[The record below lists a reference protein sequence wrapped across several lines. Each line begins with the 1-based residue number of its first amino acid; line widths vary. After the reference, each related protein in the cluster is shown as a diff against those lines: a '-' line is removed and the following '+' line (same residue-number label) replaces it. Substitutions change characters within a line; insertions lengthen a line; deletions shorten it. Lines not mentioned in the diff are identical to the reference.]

1 MSREHIID
9 PLLIHH
15 DWDETLPPILEVESG
30 DVVHFDLLEAGNR
43 QVKPG
48 DRFEDVTFDFDTMYN
63 LSGPVAVVGA
73 EPGDTLCIDILD
85 LEHGDWGWSA
95 VLPGFGLLPE
105 DFLSGYVR
113 TFDLAGKDAAEF
125 GPGIAIP
132 LRPFMGTMGV
142 HPGGGVRLSPFPPHV
157 GGGNIDNS
165 HLTEGS
171 QLYLPIFLKGAIFSC
186 GDPHAVQGDGEVCV
200 SALEAPLKGSLRLT
214 LLKRSIGTP
223 AFVTAPQPPGDDALG
238 SEFCT
243 MGIAADLMECCRT
256 ATRAMIAWL
265 GDEHGLDSEDAFILC
280 SLAGKLKILEVVD
293 AGMWNVAMCVPLRIF
308 REGSAL
314 IR

>member
-1 MSREHIID
+1 LSREHVID

-43 QVKPG
+43 QVNQG

-73 EPGDTLCIDILD
+73 EPGDTLCIDVLH
-85 LEHGDWGWSA
+85 LEHGSWGWSA
-95 VLPGFGLLPE
+95 ILPGFGLLPD
-105 DFLSGYVR
+105 DFLDGYVR
-113 TFDLAGKDAAEF
+113 TFDLIGKDAADF
-125 GPGIAIP
+125 DAGITIP
-132 LRPFMGTMGV
+132 LLPFMGTMGV
-142 HPGGGVRLSPFPPHV
+142 NPGGGVRLSPFPPHV
-157 GGGNIDNS
+157 GGGNIDNR
-165 HLTEGS
+165 HLTEGAR
-171 QLYLPIFLKGAIFSC
+171 LYLPVFLNGAIFSC

-214 LLKRSIGTP
+214 LLKRAIRTP
-223 AFVTAPQPPGDDALG
+223 AFVTAPPRAGGDAPG
-238 SEFCT
+238 SEYCT
-243 MGIAADLMECCRT
+243 MGIASDLMEGCRM

-265 GDEHGLDSEDAFILC
+265 GEEHGLTAEDAFILC

-293 AGMWNVAMCVPLRIF
+293 AGMWNVAMCMPLGIF
-308 REGSAL
+308 HDAPSAL
-314 IR
+314 

>member
-15 DWDETLPPILEVESG
+15 DWDEALAPILEVESG

-73 EPGDTLCIDILD
+73 EPGDTLCIDILH
-85 LEHGDWGWSA
+85 LEHGSWGWSA
-95 VLPGFGLLPE
+95 ILPGFGLLPD
-105 DFLSGYVR
+105 DFLAGYVR

-125 GPGIAIP
+125 DAGITIP

-142 HPGGGVRLSPFPPHV
+142 NPGGGVRLSPFPPHA
-157 GGGNIDNS
+157 GGGNIDNR
-165 HLTEGS
+165 HLTEGARV
-171 QLYLPIFLKGAIFSC
+171 YLPVFLKGAIFSC

-200 SALEAPLKGSLRLT
+200 TALEAPLKGSLRLT
-214 LLKRSIGTP
+214 LLKRSIRTP
-223 AFVTAPQPPGDDALG
+223 AFVTAPQPSGDDGAG
-238 SEFCT
+238 SAYCT
-243 MGIAADLMECCRT
+243 MGIASDLMEGCRI

-265 GDEHGLDSEDAFILC
+265 GEEHGLAPEDAFILC

-293 AGMWNVAMCVPLRIF
+293 AGMWNVAMCMPLRIF
-308 REGSAL
+308 RAAEAA
-314 IR
+314 I

>member
-1 MSREHIID
+1 MSREHVID

-15 DWDETLPPILEVESG
+15 DWDETLAPILEIESG

-63 LSGPVAVVGA
+63 LSGPVAIAHA
-73 EPGDTLCIDILD
+73 EPGDTLRIDILD
-85 LEHGDWGWSA
+85 VEHGAWGWSGI
-95 VLPGFGLLPE
+95 LPGFGLLPE
-105 DFLSGYVR
+105 DFPSGYVR

-125 GPGIAIP
+125 ATGITIP

-142 HPGGGVRLSPFPPHV
+142 NPGGGVRLSPFPPHA
-157 GGGNIDNS
+157 GGGNIDNR

-171 QLYLPIFLKGAIFSC
+171 SLYLPVFLKGAVFSC

-200 SALEAPLKGSLRLT
+200 TALEAPLKGSLRLT
-214 LLKRSIGTP
+214 LLKRSTPTP
-223 AFVTAPQPPGDDALG
+223 AFVTSGRRDVESAG
-238 SEFCT
+238 SEYCT
-243 MGIAADLMECCRT
+243 MGIAPDLMEGCRT

-265 GDEHGLDSEDAFILC
+265 REEHGLTAEDAFVLC

-293 AGMWNVAMCVPLRIF
+293 AGMWNVGMCMPLGIF
-308 REGSAL
+308 HEPVA
-314 IR
+314 ID